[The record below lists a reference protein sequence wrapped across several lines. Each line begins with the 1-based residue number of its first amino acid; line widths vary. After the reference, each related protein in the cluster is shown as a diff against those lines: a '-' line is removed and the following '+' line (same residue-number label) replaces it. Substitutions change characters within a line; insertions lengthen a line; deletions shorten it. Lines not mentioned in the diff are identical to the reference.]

1 MENTF
6 IIYINQRNKSFC
18 FVQSSKYKI
27 KIPKYKSISL
37 NINAPK
43 SYIDTLKRNNYIEVS
58 YNEFKKYLY

>member
-18 FVQSSKYKI
+18 SVQSSKYKI

-37 NINAPK
+37 NINVPK
-43 SYIDTLKRNNYIEVS
+43 SYIDTLKKNNYIEVS

>member
-6 IIYINQRNKSFC
+6 IIYINHKNKSFC

-37 NINAPK
+37 NINVPK
-43 SYIDTLKRNNYIEVS
+43 NYIDILKKNNFIEVS
-58 YNEFKKYLY
+58 YDEFKKFLC

>member
-18 FVQSSKYKI
+18 YIQSSKCKI

-37 NINAPK
+37 NFNVPK
-43 SYIDTLKRNNYIEVS
+43 SYINLLRKNNFIEVD